1 MMNTLKK
8 EFSVQ
13 KLSLNLNHGDSI
25 YESWVG
31 SIKFIRIYSHNS
43 RQYKPCSCTYTKI
56 LALSLQ
62 ERFIILQ
69 FNMGL

>member
-31 SIKFIRIYSHNS
+31 SIKLLIV
-43 RQYKPCSCTYTKI
+43 
-56 LALSLQ
+56 
-62 ERFIILQ
+62 
-69 FNMGL
+69 